1 MFLVNSRLGLFTA
14 ACSRRLPFSRSYG
27 VILQSSLTMV
37 LPLVLQF
44 SCRLP
49 VSVCGT
55 GTFRLFSS
63 FSRQREFIPFAT
75 SFHSTS
81 SPGLIGK
88 CTSLLTGFTICARL
102 SITAPGLSFCVT
114 ASFKRLGWYRNI
126 YLLSIRYAFRP
137 LLSPRLTPGGRTF
150 PGKPQTFDDRVSHS
164 ILATYAGIL
173 SCIKSTAASATAS
186 ALIHCS
192 STDARTHI
200 PKLRCTVLAPIIFGA
215 PPLDQ

>member
-1 MFLVNSRLGLFTA
+1 MFLINSRLGLFTA
-14 ACSRRLPFSRSYG
+14 ADFRRLPFSRSYG

-137 LLSPRLTPGGRTF
+137 LLSPRLTPRADEPS
-150 PGKPQTFDDRVSHS
+150 PGNLRLSTIEFLTPFSLLMPAFSLVYSPPLLPLRLLPIYIAPLPIRVRVS
-164 ILATYAGIL
+164 LN
-173 SCIKSTAASATAS
+173 
-186 ALIHCS
+186 
-192 STDARTHI
+192 
-200 PKLRCTVLAPIIFGA
+200 FGVRF
-215 PPLDQ
+215 